1 MAQRGLAF
9 GAFSVA
15 RNTTIF
21 DGSVTLSFIA
31 AMVISF
37 TSELLTYPFAVLMKR
52 MMYQAGQQT
61 KIFKS
66 PLDCLKFTLER
77 EGLRG
82 LYRGYL
88 VSLLITLNRFLLM
101 L

>member
-9 GAFSVA
+9 GAFSLA
-15 RNTTIF
+15 RNTTVF

-52 MMYQAGQQT
+52 MMY
-61 KIFKS
+61 
-66 PLDCLKFTLER
+66 
-77 EGLRG
+77 
-82 LYRGYL
+82 
-88 VSLLITLNRFLLM
+88 
-101 L
+101 